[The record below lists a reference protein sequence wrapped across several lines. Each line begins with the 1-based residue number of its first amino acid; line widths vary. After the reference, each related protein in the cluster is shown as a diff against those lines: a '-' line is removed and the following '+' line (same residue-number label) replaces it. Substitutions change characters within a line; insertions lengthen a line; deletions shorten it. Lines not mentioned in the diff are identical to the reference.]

1 MWQRFSGALG
11 SRGDGSSLGDFPVA
25 YYNRLTSVMSQDSL
39 PGLFVPAFGDLSTS
53 SNPEQ
58 SHLQTASC
66 KLHIEQRVIHRFLER
81 VRR

>member
-1 MWQRFSGALG
+1 
-11 SRGDGSSLGDFPVA
+11 
-25 YYNRLTSVMSQDSL
+25 MSQDSL
-39 PGLFVPAFGDLSTS
+39 PGLFAPAFGDLSTS